1 MRNRTA
7 KASIR
12 HRNGSEDKTLTK
24 NLAGARTEG
33 KETSQGSNM
42 LPRALVGEIEL
53 KNRLEFIDAI
63 YAIILTL
70 LLIEL
75 PSTILDL
82 IKEYT
87 EHPDLRGIVLNSL
100 TMTILD
106 FLSLFIVIYDVCAH
120 HRVALKEAVL
130 NRTNLSLGVLCYFC
144 VH

>member
-1 MRNRTA
+1 
-7 KASIR
+7 
-12 HRNGSEDKTLTK
+12 
-24 NLAGARTEG
+24 
-33 KETSQGSNM
+33 M